1 MFELSHLRCFVATAE
16 ELHFGRAAER
26 LHMTQPPLSRQV
38 QILERVLGVA
48 LLARTSRIVR
58 LTPAGRTF
66 LPEARRILQL
76 ADSAAVSTRRAAA
89 GDKGS
94 VTIGF
99 TATAGYSFVPELVT
113 SARERLP
120 GVDFILQEM
129 VTAEQVEALASHR
142 IDFALLRPP
151 VRREFESVRVVREPL
166 LAALPADH
174 RLAKGRPPRLGDF
187 DRQPFVMYSP
197 HEAQYFYD
205 LLAAIFGKA
214 GVAPLYVQHMSQVH
228 AILALVSAR
237 LGLALVPASA
247 ASLRFEGVTLRPLET
262 RPARPVEL
270 YLAWE
275 RGNDN
280 PVLPAFAKMAQVRSR
295 AGS

>member
-1 MFELSHLRCFVATAE
+1 MFELSQLRCFVAAAE

-38 QILERVLGVA
+38 QILERILGVQ

-76 ADSAAVSTRRAAA
+76 SDSAAVSTRRAAA
-89 GDKGS
+89 GERGS

-99 TATAGYSFVPELVT
+99 TATAGYSFVPEIVT
-113 SARERLP
+113 LARERLA
-120 GVDFILQEM
+120 GIDFILQEM

-174 RLAKGRPPRLGDF
+174 RLARGRPPRLGDF

-197 HEAQYFYD
+197 YEAQYFYD
-205 LLAAIFGKA
+205 LLVAIFGKG
-214 GVAPLYVQHMSQVH
+214 GVAPRYVQHMSQVH
-228 AILALVSAR
+228 AILALVSAK
-237 LGLALVPASA
+237 LGTALVPASA
-247 ASLRFEGVTLRPLET
+247 ASLRFEGVSLRPIET

-270 YLAWE
+270 FLAWE
-275 RGNDN
+275 RTNDN
-280 PVLPAFAKMAQVRSR
+280 PVLPAFVKLAQVRSR
-295 AGS
+295 PGP